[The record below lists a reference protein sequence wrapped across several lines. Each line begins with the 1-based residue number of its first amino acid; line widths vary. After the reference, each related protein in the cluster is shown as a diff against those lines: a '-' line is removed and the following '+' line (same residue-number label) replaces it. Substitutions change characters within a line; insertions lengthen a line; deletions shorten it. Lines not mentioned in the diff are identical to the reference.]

1 MPRPSKNVV
10 ALPCKPD
17 LPRITKPD
25 TSSRMVPVEV
35 EHDLIVR
42 FRAEAAARSTTVSR
56 LLHDLL
62 SIIAADN

>member
-25 TSSRMVPVEV
+25 TSSRMVPVES
-35 EHDLIVR
+35 
-42 FRAEAAARSTTVSR
+42 STT
-56 LLHDLL
+56 
-62 SIIAADN
+62 